1 MSNTT
6 NPLTQL
12 ALAPITQSKPSGSSS
27 NSSGNS
33 SFFEAMARA
42 WGDALDKQANRI
54 TEQSDKVSA
63 GDDTPGAITELS
75 AQSLKM
81 GFLSNSAHS
90 ATSSVSSALETIA
103 RKQ

>member
-12 ALAPITQSKPSGSSS
+12 ALAPITQSKPAGSSS
-27 NSSGNS
+27 NGNS

>member
-12 ALAPITQSKPSGSSS
+12 ALAPITQSKPSGSS

-54 TEQSDKVSA
+54 TEQSDRVSA

>member
-12 ALAPITQSKPSGSSS
+12 ALAPITQSKPAGSS

-54 TEQSDKVSA
+54 TEQSDRVSA

>member
-12 ALAPITQSKPSGSSS
+12 ALAPITQSKPAGSSS
-27 NSSGNS
+27 SGGNS

-54 TEQSDKVSA
+54 TEQSDRVSA

>member
-12 ALAPITQSKPSGSSS
+12 ALVPITQSKPSGSSTSGGS
-27 NSSGNS
+27 N

-54 TEQSDKVSA
+54 TEQSDRVSA

>member
-12 ALAPITQSKPSGSSS
+12 ALAPLTQSKPAGSS
-27 NSSGNS
+27 NSNGNS

-54 TEQSDKVSA
+54 TEQSVRVSG